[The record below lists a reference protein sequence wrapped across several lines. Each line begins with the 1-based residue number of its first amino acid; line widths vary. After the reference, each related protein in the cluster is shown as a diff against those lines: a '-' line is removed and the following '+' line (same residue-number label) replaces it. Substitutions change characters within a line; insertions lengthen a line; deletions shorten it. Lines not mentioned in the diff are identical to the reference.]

1 MQHPFKRAK
10 SSFLLKKQETPQT
23 TLQTPWCLFTFS
35 SEWEL
40 ANLHPGQVMAPLKE
54 CAYLSAATLGLT

>member
-23 TLQTPWCLFTFS
+23 TLQTPWCLFAFS

-40 ANLHPGQVMAPLKE
+40 ANLHPGQGWHLSRNVLICQQPL
-54 CAYLSAATLGLT
+54 